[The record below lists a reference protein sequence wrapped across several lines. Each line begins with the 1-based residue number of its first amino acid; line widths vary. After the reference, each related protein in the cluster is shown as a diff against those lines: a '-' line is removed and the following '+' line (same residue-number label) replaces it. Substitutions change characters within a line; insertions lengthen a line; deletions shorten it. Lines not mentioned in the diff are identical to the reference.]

1 MASHLV
7 EIAVD
12 LIETQ
17 IKSNIAA
24 ALAAVR
30 TQRADAFVTTELPK
44 GYYNYQPAKGY
55 DTPAVFIIPE
65 NIDFKKE
72 RGANHT
78 NATAKINVA
87 VIIEDQ
93 TADRLVA
100 RAWRY
105 QSALYS
111 LLDQVPLTTT
121 DNTFKIVVIVRRA
134 EFTEEY
140 SDSTRKG
147 QPSAAWR
154 KGVLLECEVEMFEE
168 LKINGGS

>member
-1 MASHLV
+1 MSTHLV

-17 IKSNIAA
+17 IKNNIAA
-24 ALAAVR
+24 ALLEVR
-30 TQRADAFVTTELPK
+30 TQRADAYVTTETPK
-44 GYYNYQPAKGY
+44 SYFNYQPSKAY
-55 DTPAVFIIPE
+55 ATPAVFIIPE
-65 NIDFKKE
+65 NIDFKKD
-72 RGANHT
+72 RGANHV

-87 VIIEDQ
+87 VIVEDQ
-93 TADRLVA
+93 SSDKLVA

-105 QSALYS
+105 QAALYS
-111 LLDQVPLTTT
+111 LLDQVPLTTA
-121 DNTFKIVVIVRRA
+121 DNTFKIVVIVKRA

-147 QPSAAWR
+147 QPAAAWR

>member
-1 MASHLV
+1 MAAHLV
-7 EIAVD
+7 EIAVN

-17 IKSNIAA
+17 IKNNIAA

-30 TQRADAFVTTELPK
+30 TDRADAYVTTEIPK
-44 GYYNYQPAKGY
+44 SYFHYQPSKAF
-55 DTPAVFIIPE
+55 DTPSVFIIPE
-65 NIDFKKE
+65 NIDFKKD
-72 RGANHT
+72 RGQNHI

-87 VIIEDQ
+87 VIVEDQ
-93 TADRLVA
+93 TSARLAA
-100 RAWRY
+100 RTWRY

-111 LLDQVPLTTT
+111 ILDQVPLTTA
-121 DNTFKIVVIVRRA
+121 DKTFKIVVIVKRA

-154 KGVLLECEVEMFEE
+154 KGVLLECDVEMFEE